1 MASHLQDTPRSP
13 FDRSRSRRNF
23 ASARLPAKMGR
34 TGILNRASEP
44 RIFRTD
50 GSRMSAMLFLM
61 AVLAGLFFVP
71 ALAALVR
78 SQVPVRPGAS
88 LVVEAITFGTSQKAR
103 RSPRHA
109 VLSHRGLLGSFFMA
123 LVALSIIPAAA
134 SLSSLGVATIPAAL
148 AIALPTLLVTLH
160 GRRRSSDE

>member
-1 MASHLQDTPRSP
+1 MPSPGHPPQPVRSTTITPY
-13 FDRSRSRRNF
+13 F

-34 TGILNRASEP
+34 TGILNLASDP
-44 RIFRTD
+44 RISRTD

-78 SQVPVRPGAS
+78 SQVPVRRGAS
-88 LVVEAITFGTSQKAR
+88 PAVEAITFGTSQKAR

-109 VLSHRGLLGSFFMA
+109 VLLHRGLMGSFFMA
-123 LVALSIIPAAA
+123 LVALSIVPAAV
-134 SLSSLGVATIPAAL
+134 SLSALGTAAIPAAL
-148 AIALPTLLVTLH
+148 AFALPTLLVTLH
-160 GRRRSSDE
+160 ARRRSSNE

>member
-1 MASHLQDTPRSP
+1 
-13 FDRSRSRRNF
+13 
-23 ASARLPAKMGR
+23 MGR
-34 TGILNRASEP
+34 PGILNLASDP
-44 RIFRTD
+44 RIYWTD

-78 SQVPVRPGAS
+78 SQIPVRPGAS
-88 LVVEAITFGTSQKAR
+88 PVVEAIIFGTSQKAR

-109 VLSHRGLLGSFFMA
+109 VLLHRGLIGSFFMA
-123 LVALSIIPAAA
+123 LVALSVVPVAA
-134 SLSSLGVATIPAAL
+134 SLSALGAAAIPVAL

-160 GRRRSSDE
+160 ARRRSSDE